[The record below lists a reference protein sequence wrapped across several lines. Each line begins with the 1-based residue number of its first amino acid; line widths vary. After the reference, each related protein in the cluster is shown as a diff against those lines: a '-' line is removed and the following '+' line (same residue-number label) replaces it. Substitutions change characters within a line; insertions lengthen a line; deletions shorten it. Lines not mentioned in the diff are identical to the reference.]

1 MSYSFVSNDDDSLTN
16 CPLPRAKSSSISR
29 SFGFAD
35 IDKYSAVTEYL
46 FDCRIERL
54 SFEVMVF
61 CRDTGTKED
70 VEEVEAR
77 DILEAGCSIIA
88 TGLMCGKVLLSREDD
103 GLLPQTQDIRL
114 IMTSSL
120 KKSSNGPQIWM

>member
-1 MSYSFVSNDDDSLTN
+1 MRV
-16 CPLPRAKSSSISR
+16 CPTVHLPRAKSSSISK
-29 SFGFAD
+29 SFWFAD
-35 IDKYSAVTEYL
+35 IDRYSAVTEYL

-77 DILEAGCSIIA
+77 EILEAGCSIMA
-88 TGLMCGKVLLSREDD
+88 ADMLGE
-103 GLLPQTQDIRL
+103 
-114 IMTSSL
+114 
-120 KKSSNGPQIWM
+120 